1 MEFLSQKVKRILK
14 INSNLVAENR
24 IYIRSRFS
32 TEGGGGD
39 SYIKRTVTNV
49 EITTTTTTTT
59 TTILYFTFPYY
70 ITLKDIC
77 MASYIEVI
85 KNHVD
90 DNAGN
95 A

>member
-14 INSNLVAENR
+14 INSNLVAENL
-24 IYIRSRFS
+24 IYIGSRFS
-32 TEGGGGD
+32 TEWGGGD
-39 SYIKRTVTNV
+39 SYIKRTGTNV
-49 EITTTTTTTT
+49 EKTTTT
-59 TTILYFTFPYY
+59 TTILYFTFSYY

-77 MASYIEVI
+77 MASYIEVK

-90 DNAGN
+90 NNDGN